1 MVDMNELN
9 NAKNKMKRVISMYK
23 QTLKNLR
30 DFLTNTTSVSSVKSS
45 TRICLLYT
53 SDAAD
58 EL

>member
-45 TRICLLYT
+45 TRISSRMNLLDT
-53 SDAAD
+53 
-58 EL
+58 